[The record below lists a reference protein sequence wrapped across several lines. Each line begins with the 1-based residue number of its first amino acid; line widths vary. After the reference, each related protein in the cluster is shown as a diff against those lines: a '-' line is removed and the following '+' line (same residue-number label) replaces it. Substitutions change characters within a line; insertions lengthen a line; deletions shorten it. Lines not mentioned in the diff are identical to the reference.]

1 MAASKTG
8 DKRSIEKEKEMASA
22 DDSSD
27 SESEPEPAKIFHR
40 RISTNKDIR
49 TSVWSF
55 DISFYL
61 SGRCSSACQ
70 NCHCSC
76 QFGIAL
82 CSLIFNF

>member
-1 MAASKTG
+1 MTSKMAASKTG

-49 TSVWSF
+49 TSV
-55 DISFYL
+55 
-61 SGRCSSACQ
+61 
-70 NCHCSC
+70 
-76 QFGIAL
+76 
-82 CSLIFNF
+82 

>member
-1 MAASKTG
+1 MTPKKYRITAPDELKTKMAASKTG

-49 TSVWSF
+49 TSVLNF
-55 DISFYL
+55 ISAFTTVYV
-61 SGRCSSACQ
+61 
-70 NCHCSC
+70 CH
-76 QFGIAL
+76 
-82 CSLIFNF
+82 